1 MLIFDKLN
9 KLIINL
15 ETTDYFE
22 IDGKYIKRISFDKI
36 TKTVAR
42 TAVNAYCISDYARH
56 ITLEIDKAAKNIK
69 SAFGATLFDRLLNAR
84 DIVSFELY
92 FPIENQNELHKE
104 HIFAPWDDE
113 EDYYNN
119 YQIAFLKPDDLYIH
133 IQEAK

>member
-1 MLIFDKLN
+1 MLIFDKLD
-9 KLIINL
+9 KLVINL

-22 IDGKYIKRISFDKI
+22 IDGKYIKRMGFDGI

-42 TAVNAYCISDYARH
+42 TAINAYCISDYAKT
-56 ITLEIDKAAKNIK
+56 ITLEIDKDAKNIK
-69 SAFGATLFDRLLNAR
+69 SAFGDTLFERLLNAR

-92 FPIENQNELHKE
+92 FPIENQNEPHTE

-113 EDYYNN
+113 EDYNNN

-133 IQEAK
+133 IKEAT